1 MLVQQQCALIWHKFV
16 TLAKFKQN
24 FGHSFKLLNKN
35 FAPLDDRPIS
45 TTQSLFI
52 HNFLNITTLDL
63 KLIMILRP
71 FWATLEAISRDNT
84 IASNTSIFPKIHLH
98 RFV

>member
-45 TTQSLFI
+45 TTQESFYTQFFKY
-52 HNFLNITTLDL
+52 ND
-63 KLIMILRP
+63 
-71 FWATLEAISRDNT
+71 SRLVIYYDFKALLGNPRGH
-84 IASNTSIFPKIHLH
+84 IAG
-98 RFV
+98 